1 MRRPAISSLVRME
14 SDAAKRRDAVLN
26 RQAVI
31 DAATGL
37 LPADPDAG
45 MQEIADAAGLGR
57 STVYRH
63 FSSREE
69 LFDAVAA
76 DVIGRGIAAVEEI
89 LATADGVEE
98 TLCSIGELGIG
109 FGLRYRFLYSHR
121 EEARAAVMQLTGD
134 RGAPLWD
141 FLNAAQGRGE
151 IRGDQPVAWIA
162 TAQFEVMT
170 VMIGDV
176 LAGRVDRDDAS
187 AILGDTLVA
196 MAVPR

>member
-1 MRRPAISSLVRME
+1 ME
-14 SDAAKRRDAVLN
+14 SEAVQRRDAVQN

-31 DAATGL
+31 DAAAGL
-37 LPADPDAG
+37 LPDDPEAG

-63 FSSREE
+63 FASRDE

-76 DVIGRGIAAVEEI
+76 DVIGRGITAIEEI
-89 LATADGVEE
+89 LANADGVEDA
-98 TLCSIGELGIG
+98 LCAIGELGIE

-121 EEARAAVMQLTGD
+121 EEARAAAMRMTGD

-141 FLNAAQGRGE
+141 FLNAAQQRGE

-162 TAQFEVMT
+162 KAQFEVMT
-170 VMIGDV
+170 AMIGDV
-176 LAGRVDRDDAS
+176 LAGRIDREDAPEL
-187 AILGDTLVA
+187 LGDTLVA
-196 MAVPR
+196 MAAPSR